1 MTPETPSSQI
11 VLPSSAH
18 EWCAMA
24 GPEVATQLGVD
35 PQQGRSS
42 TDVERLQSEVGLNR
56 LAEPPRRS
64 KIGVFIDQF
73 RTGIVYVLAGAG
85 LLAGI
90 LGDIKDLVI
99 IFVVLLINAALG
111 YAQEAKAS
119 NALAALERMLVTQ
132 VRVRRNG
139 VTDEVAIDQLVPGDI
154 VLLEAGDRVPA
165 DGRLLLAA
173 NLSVDEASLTGESVP
188 VDKRADAIASS
199 SSPLG
204 DRLGMVFMN
213 TTVTRGRA
221 EVVVTTTGMS
231 TEMGRVAE
239 MLVSSKKSKTPLERS
254 LDALSK
260 TLAIIAGVAATVVFV
275 VQLVVGETFTTAIL
289 GAVALAVA
297 AIPEGLPAVVTV
309 TLAIGISKMA
319 KENAIVK
326 RLHSVE
332 TLGSTSVICSDKT
345 GTLTLNQ
352 MTAREAVRGGEV
364 WRVEGE
370 GYATKGS
377 VTSANG
383 ARSDGEFAS
392 ALLPA
397 VLCSDAVL
405 VPDATDGPGII
416 GDPTEA
422 ALVVLGAKAGLDAVE
437 ERNRRPRLG
446 EVPFDSATKFMATFH
461 SADAGGTAREVLV
474 CVKGAPDVVMG
485 LCATVVAP
493 DGSIGEFTDSERAA
507 RLGDNERLA
516 KQGMRVLA
524 IATRR
529 ISAVDACADDGSVVD
544 PELWVNDLQLEL
556 LVGIVDPPRSEA
568 RDAIALCHR
577 AGIDVKMITGD
588 HAVTA
593 GAIAAQLGIVGDV
606 VTGHELDQMSDEE
619 LADRIS
625 SISVCARVSPEHK
638 VRVVEALRSNGE
650 IVAMTGD
657 GVNDAAALRRA
668 DIGVAMGITG
678 TEVTKEAGDMVL
690 ADDNFATIVEAV
702 RGGRAVYDNILKF
715 VRFQVATAVGAISS
729 ILGASMFGQHVPFSP
744 LQVLWV
750 NLIADGPTAV
760 SLGVDE
766 PAPGLMQRDPV
777 PSDSPILSRRRMVQV
792 VFQGL
797 VTACGV
803 LAIYLYAIANYQDG
817 LPKGDAPIVA
827 MTMAFTAFVFAQ
839 LVNVFNARS
848 ETASVFSKY
857 TFSNWKLWA
866 SVVFVAVM
874 QILITVI
881 GPLRELF
888 DTSSLTLSQWG
899 LCLLPPLGLLI
910 AVEIWKVGSRRR
922 LIALQLS
929 NPNND

>member
-1 MTPETPSSQI
+1 MTPETVSSQTE
-11 VLPSSAH
+11 A
-18 EWCAMA
+18 WCSLS
-24 GPEVATQLGVD
+24 GDDVVARLGVE
-35 PQQGRSS
+35 PTVGLSS
-42 TDVERLQSEVGLNR
+42 DRVGELQASVGLNR

-64 KIGVFIDQF
+64 KLRVFLDQF

-85 LLAGI
+85 VLAGV

-99 IFVVLLINAALG
+99 IFVVLFVNALLG

-139 VTDEVAIDQLVPGDI
+139 ATDEVAIDQLVPGDI

-173 NLSVDEASLTGESVP
+173 NLSVDESSLTGESVP
-188 VDKRADAIASS
+188 VDKRADAVASASS
-199 SSPLG
+199 PIG

-221 EVVVTTTGMS
+221 EVIVTSTGMA

-239 MLVSSKKSKTPLERS
+239 MLVTTKKSKTPLERQ

-260 TLAIIAGVAATVVFV
+260 TLAIIAGVAATVVFI
-275 VQLVVGETFTTAIL
+275 VQWVMEKDFTTAIL

-364 WRVEGE
+364 WLVDGE
-370 GYATKGS
+370 GYSTKGS
-377 VTSANG
+377 ITSASG
-383 ARSDGEFAS
+383 HRHAS
-392 ALLPA
+392 QIPDALLPA
-397 VLCSDAVL
+397 LLCSDAVL
-405 VPDATDGPGII
+405 VPEATEGPGII

-422 ALVVLGAKAGLDAVE
+422 ALVVLAAKAGLDAGT
-437 ERNRRPRLG
+437 ERARRPRLG

-461 SADAGGTAREVLV
+461 FLDPEDTTGEVLV

-485 LCATVVAP
+485 LCASVVAP
-493 DGSIGEFTDSERAA
+493 DGSVQVFDSAERGF
-507 RLGDNERLA
+507 RLADNERLGS
-516 KQGMRVLA
+516 QGMRVLA
-524 IATRR
+524 VATRR
-529 ISAVDACADDGSVVD
+529 LPASQVLAPDGSVTN
-544 PELWVNDLQLEL
+544 PEQWVSDLQLEV

-593 GAIAAQLGIVGDV
+593 GAIAAQLGIVGEV
-606 VTGHELDQMSDEE
+606 VTGHDLDEMSDEQ
-619 LADRIS
+619 LAERIGD
-625 SISVCARVSPEHK
+625 IAVCARVSPEHK
-638 VRVVEALRSNGE
+638 VRVIEALRSNGE

-715 VRFQVATAVGAISS
+715 VRFQVATAVGAIST
-729 ILGASMFGQHVPFSP
+729 ILGASLLGKPVPFTP

-760 SLGVDE
+760 SLGVDA
-766 PAPGLMQRDPV
+766 PAPGLMHREPMS
-777 PSDSPILSRRRMVQV
+777 SDSPILSRHRLSQV
-792 VFQGL
+792 LFQGA
-797 VTACGV
+797 VTAVGV
-803 LAIYLYAIANYQDG
+803 LAVYAYALANYDSGIENGQM
-817 LPKGDAPIVA
+817 PKVA
-827 MTMAFTAFVFAQ
+827 MTMAFTAFVYSQ
-839 LVNVFNARS
+839 LVNVYNARS

-857 TFSNWKLWA
+857 TFTNWKLGA
-866 SVVFVAVM
+866 SVLFVIVM
-874 QILITVI
+874 QILITI
-881 GPLRELF
+881 IEPLRNLF
-888 DTSSLTLSQWG
+888 DTSQLTLAQWG
-899 LCLLPPLGLLI
+899 LCVLPPLVLLV
-910 AVEIWKVGSRRR
+910 AVEVWKFTGRSRNSGVKR
-922 LIALQLS
+922 S
-929 NPNND
+929 TPGDV

>member
-1 MTPETPSSQI
+1 MTSETTAPS
-11 VLPSSAH
+11 VAPAE
-18 EWCAMA
+18 EWCAM
-24 GPEVATQLGVD
+24 PSDQVVARFGVD
-35 PQQGRSS
+35 PQVGLS
-42 TDVERLQSEVGLNR
+42 TSEVAALQASVGLNR

-64 KIGVFIDQF
+64 KFRVFVDQF

-99 IFVVLLINAALG
+99 IFVVLFVNAALG

-188 VDKRADAIASS
+188 VDKRADALASPT
-199 SSPLG
+199 SPLG

-221 EVVVTTTGMS
+221 EVVVTTTGMA

-239 MLVSSKKSKTPLERS
+239 MLVTSKKSKTPLERQ
-254 LDALSK
+254 LDVLSK
-260 TLAIIAGVAATVVFV
+260 MLATIAGIAATVVFV
-275 VQLVVGETFTTAIL
+275 VQLLVGETFTTAIL

-319 KENAIVK
+319 KQNAIVK

-364 WRVEGE
+364 WLADGE
-370 GYATKGS
+370 GYSTSGS
-377 VTSANG
+377 ISSASSHHT
-383 ARSDGEFAS
+383 AEEMSA

-397 VLCSDAVL
+397 LLCSDAVL
-405 VPDATDGPGII
+405 VPDAVDGPGII

-422 ALVVLGAKAGLDAVE
+422 ALVVLAAKAGLDAAT
-437 ERNRRPRLG
+437 ERTRRPRLG

-461 SADAGGTAREVLV
+461 LVDPDDAASDVLV

-485 LCATVVAP
+485 LCSSIVTP
-493 DGSIGEFTDSERAA
+493 DGSLQVFDEAERGL
-507 RLGDNERLA
+507 RLADNERLG

-524 IATRR
+524 VATRR
-529 ISAVDACADDGSVVD
+529 LPAAQVVDASGAVAD
-544 PELWVNDLQLEL
+544 PEQWMAELQLEL

-593 GAIAAQLGIVGDV
+593 GAIAAQLGIVGEV
-606 VTGHELDQMSDEE
+606 VTGHDLDAMSDDD
-619 LADRIS
+619 LAEQIGK
-625 SISVCARVSPEHK
+625 IAVCARVSPEHK
-638 VRVVEALRSNGE
+638 VRVVEALRANGE

-715 VRFQVATAVGAISS
+715 VRFQVATAVGAIST
-729 ILGASMFGQHVPFSP
+729 ILGASLFGQSVPFTP

-760 SLGVDE
+760 SLGVDA
-766 PAPGLMQRDPV
+766 PAPGLMQREPV
-777 PSDSPILSRRRMVQV
+777 PSDSPILNRRRMTQV
-792 VFQGL
+792 IFQGV
-797 VTACGV
+797 VTAVGV
-803 LAIYLYAIANYQDG
+803 LAVYLYAIANYDDNIESG
-817 LPKGDAPIVA
+817 EAPIIA

-839 LVNVFNARS
+839 LVNVYNARS

-857 TFSNWKLWA
+857 TFTNWKLGA
-866 SVVFVAVM
+866 SVVFVFVM

-881 GPLRELF
+881 PPLRSLF

-899 LCLLPPLGLLI
+899 LCLLPPALLLV
-910 AVEIWKVGSRRR
+910 AVELWKVVFRR
-922 LIALQLS
+922 QLNS
-929 NPNND
+929 TQQSDLRND